1 MGYTLTLEVSE
12 EIYAPLARAA
22 QQGGQTMEALAV
34 EWLALAMQAVQDDPL
49 EEFIGGF
56 ASELP
61 DWTEKS
67 DLYLG
72 QALLQEMRDPVEVS
86 AVHA

>member
-12 EIYAPLARAA
+12 EIYKPLARAA
-22 QQGGQTMEALAV
+22 QKSGQTLEELAV
-34 EWLALAMQAVQDDPL
+34 EWLVLAMHTVQDDPL

-56 ASELP
+56 ASDLP

-67 DLYLG
+67 DVYLG
-72 QALLQEMRDPVEVS
+72 QALLQEMRQPTEES
-86 AVHA
+86 AIHA

>member
-49 EEFIGGF
+49 EEFIGG
-56 ASELP
+56 LP
-61 DWTEKS
+61 VNCQNWTEDRSVYSGQRCCKS
-67 DLYLG
+67 C
-72 QALLQEMRDPVEVS
+72 RDPVEVS

>member
-12 EIYAPLARAA
+12 EIYVPLAKAA

-34 EWLALAMQAVQDDPL
+34 EWLTLAMQAVQDDPL

-56 ASELP
+56 ASDLP
-61 DWTEKS
+61 DWTEKA

-72 QALLQEMRDPVEVS
+72 QTLLQEMRDPVEVG